1 MQIRRLLLPGVL
13 VVMSCV
19 CSNLALAEDMFTELN
34 LTYPAIQSP
43 DVSQETNWRGMLGAG
58 LLVLQPPIEN
68 TRTYGLPLLAVTYRD
83 TVYFHFGQAGVYVL
97 RSDDRRARL
106 AIAVKARR
114 GYDPSDYPGLAG
126 MQKRDTSIE
135 AGVSGVWLTRTALI
149 SYGYFT
155 DVSGHSDGDSAQLNL
170 AHPFRLQPRWHLTPS
185 LGAQWL
191 SAKVVNYYYGV
202 LPSEAAPG
210 RPAYEGTSSV
220 NLRLGLMLSYRA
232 SREWSLFGGVS
243 NTWLG
248 NGISDSPI
256 VIHDHIAAL
265 LVGGVWR
272 F

>member
-1 MQIRRLLLPGVL
+1 MWIRRLFLSGTLIL
-13 VVMSCV
+13 VAHLFS
-19 CSNLALAEDMFTELN
+19 SFAFAQDEFTELN
-34 LTYPAIQSP
+34 LAYPAIQSP
-43 DVSQETNWRGMLGAG
+43 EVSHEGNWRGMLGAG

-68 TRTYGLPLLAVTYRD
+68 TRTHALPLVAITYRD
-83 TVYFHFGQAGVYVL
+83 TVYFHFGQAGVYVFK
-97 RSDDRRARL
+97 SDDRRARL
-106 AIAVKARR
+106 ALALKARR
-114 GYDPSDYPGLAG
+114 GYDPSDYPGLSG
-126 MQKRDTSIE
+126 MNERDTSIE

-155 DVSGHSDGDSAQLNL
+155 DISGHSDGDSAQLNL

-185 LGAQWL
+185 LGVQWL
-191 SAKVVNYYYGV
+191 SANVVNYYYGV

-220 NLRLGLMLSYRA
+220 NLRVGLMLGYRA

-248 NGISDSPI
+248 SGITDSPI
-256 VIHDHIAAL
+256 VIHDTIAAL